1 VFVDNLAKLNT
12 ASRNGI
18 SAALVVVTLV
28 AMYNWTIAPQ
38 LTWLRAEQQY
48 EAAVSDVARKCA
60 VTSEALGKKQ
70 TKIEELRQEFTQL
83 QNTVFTSEAAKE
95 FFSDLQVIS
104 QEVGCTVYSLNLVK
118 NQQDPQR
125 KKTEKPQGIVTS
137 SAALSVI
144 GVYPNIIKLIE
155 KLQGRPQKVWIDALK
170 MKTVGGELQQL
181 KCDMTI
187 TICTFPDKEA
197 KTHE

>member
-1 VFVDNLAKLNT
+1 MFVDNLAKLNS

-48 EAAVSDVARKCA
+48 EAAVSDIAHKCA
-60 VTSEALGKKQ
+60 VTNVALGKKK
-70 TKIEELRQEFTQL
+70 TKVEELSQEFAQL
-83 QNTVFTSEAAKE
+83 QNTVFTSGATKE

-118 NQQDPQR
+118 SQQDPQR
-125 KKTEKPQGIVTS
+125 KKTEKPRGIVTS

-144 GVYPNIIKLIE
+144 GVYPDIIKLIE
-155 KLQGRPQKVWIDALK
+155 KLQARPQKVWIDALK

-187 TICTFPDKEA
+187 TICTFQDKEA
-197 KTHE
+197 TTHE